1 MTSAAPDSLGFL
13 TAASRVP
20 EHTEAAVL
28 ATQDAPL
35 PDAPNARAVVLVGDG
50 AAGWSAD
57 VVAAIVAPRAP
68 VPVVSARGRLPAFAR
83 RDTVVVRL
91 SARVVHVDDTA
102 VELGIDVPHERAAL
116 GAMVASALTALG
128 RMGLADGV
136 EDDLD
141 RAIAQLHR
149 RRNAAFGDAPS
160 DVDTSRLARRIGRL
174 LPLVYGDGEV
184 GALAAERWKQQC
196 NVNAKVPAFA
206 RGLAEVA
213 HDEISGWG
221 QHGDLTRQVF
231 CAVVLRHD
239 HERADA
245 DARFATFVEV
255 LEESLA
261 AVHHVRAAG
270 EGPLAQLLDLAY
282 LGDLVSLHLA
292 GQEGLDPGPAPA
304 LDLL

>member
-1 MTSAAPDSLGFL
+1 MTTAAPDSLGFL
-13 TAASRVP
+13 AAASRVP

-35 PDAPNARAVVLVGDG
+35 PDGQGVRSVVLVGEG

-57 VVAAIVAPRAP
+57 VVAAMVAARAP
-68 VPVVSARGRLPAFAR
+68 VPVMTARRALPAFVGA
-83 RDTVVVRL
+83 DTIVVRL
-91 SARVVHVDDTA
+91 SARVVQVADVA

-128 RMGLADGV
+128 RMGLAEGV

-160 DVDTSRLARRIGRL
+160 GVDAAKLARRIGRL
-174 LPLVYGDGEV
+174 LPLVYGDGDV

-206 RGLAEVA
+206 RGLADVA
-213 HDEISGWG
+213 HDEIAGWG

-239 HERADA
+239 HEDDGA
-245 DARFATFVEV
+245 DARFATFTEV
-255 LEESLA
+255 LDESLA
-261 AVHHVRAAG
+261 AVHHVHAGG

-292 GQEGLDPGPAPA
+292 LQEGLDPGPAPA

>member
-1 MTSAAPDSLGFL
+1 MSAAPDSLGFL
-13 TAASRVP
+13 AAASRVP

-28 ATQDAPL
+28 AAQDAPL
-35 PDAPNARAVVLVGDG
+35 PDGRGVRAVVLVGSG
-50 AAGWSAD
+50 SAGWSAD
-57 VVAAIVAPRAP
+57 VVAATVASRSE
-68 VPVVSARGRLPAFAR
+68 VPVVVARSELPAFAA

-91 SARVVHVDDTA
+91 GARTMHVDDTA
-102 VELGIDVPHERAAL
+102 VDLGEDVPHERAAL
-116 GAMVASALTALG
+116 GAMVASGLTALA
-128 RMGLADGV
+128 RMGIADGV

-149 RRNAAFGDAPS
+149 RRNAAFADAPS
-160 DVDTSRLARRIGRL
+160 DIDAPKLARRIGRL
-174 LPLVYGDGEV
+174 LPLVYGDGDV

-206 RGLAEVA
+206 RGLADVA
-213 HDEISGWG
+213 HDEIAGWG

-239 HERADA
+239 HERPGG
-245 DARFATFVEV
+245 DARFTTFTEV

-261 AVHHVRAAG
+261 AVHHVRAEG
-270 EGPLAQLLDLAY
+270 DGPLAQLLDLAY
-282 LGDLVSLHLA
+282 VGDLVSLHLA
-292 GQEGLDPGPAPA
+292 LNEGLDPGPAPA